1 MRGEMS
7 TMTYTRVTPE
17 EYLVRERAAAYKSE
31 YWDGEIVAMSGVPAP
46 HDLITGNIFGAL
58 HAALRGRGCRLHTSD
73 MRVQFDHSQKTV
85 YPDVTAVCGERR
97 YLDHRQDVL
106 LNPTFVLEVLSPST
120 ERHDRGKKK
129 DGYRL
134 IPSLREY
141 LFVVQKEPRVELY
154 RREEDGSWS
163 CTVYQRMEDEVRLES
178 LGCTLP
184 LAEIYQDVLPPQGRG
199 A

>member
-1 MRGEMS
+1 VS
-7 TMTYTRVTPE
+7 TATLVTPE
-17 EYLVRERAAAYKSE
+17 EYLVRERAAERRSE
-31 YWDGEIVAMSGVPAP
+31 YWDGEIIARTDAAEP
-46 HDLITGNIFGAL
+46 HVLITGNVLVAL
-58 HAALRGRGCRLHTSD
+58 HLALRGGDCRPFTSA
-73 MRVQFDHSQKTV
+73 MRVQFDAGRKTV
-85 YPDVTAVCGERR
+85 YPDDES
-97 YLDHRQDVL
+97 DVL
-106 LNPTFVLEVLSPST
+106 LDPTFVVEVLSPST

-154 RREEDGSWS
+154 RREADGGWS

>member
-1 MRGEMS
+1 MS
-7 TMTYTRVTPE
+7 TATLVTPE
-17 EYLVRERAAAYKSE
+17 EYLDRERAAEHRSE
-31 YWDGEIVAMSGVPAP
+31 YWDGEIIARADAAEP
-46 HDLITGNIFGAL
+46 HVLITGNVQTAL
-58 HAALRGRGCRLHTSD
+58 HVALRGGDCRTFTSA
-73 MRVQFDHSQKTV
+73 MRVQFDAGRKTV
-85 YPDVTAVCGERR
+85 YPDVTVACGERR
-97 YLDHRQDVL
+97 FLDDERDVL
-106 LNPTFVLEVLSPST
+106 LDPTFVVEVLSPST

-154 RREEDGSWS
+154 RREADGGWS

>member
-1 MRGEMS
+1 MS
-7 TMTYTRVTPE
+7 TTYAPPVSPE
-17 EYLVRERAAAYKSE
+17 AYLIRERAAAYKSE

-58 HAALRGRGCRLHTSD
+58 YGALRGRGCRLHTSD
-73 MRVQFDHSQKTV
+73 MRVQFDASQKTV
-85 YPDVTAVCGERR
+85 YPDVTVVCGERR
-97 YLDHRQDVL
+97 YLDSRQDVL
-106 LNPTFVLEVLSPST
+106 LNPTFVVEVLSPST

-154 RREEDGSWS
+154 RREADESWS
-163 CTVYQRMEDEVRLES
+163 CTVSQRMEDEIRLES
-178 LGCTLP
+178 LGCTLSM
-184 LAEIYQDVLPPQGRG
+184 AEIYQDVLPPARRG

>member
-1 MRGEMS
+1 
-7 TMTYTRVTPE
+7 MTTLAYPTVTPE
-17 EYLVRERAAAYKSE
+17 EYLVRERDAEHRSE
-31 YWDGEIVAMSGVPAP
+31 YWDGEIIARADVGEP
-46 HDLITGNIFGAL
+46 HVLITGNIFGAL

-73 MRVQFDHSQKTV
+73 MRVQIDASNKTV

-97 YLDHRQDVL
+97 YLDDCLDVL
-106 LNPTFVLEVLSPST
+106 LNPTFVVEVLSPST

-141 LFVVQKEPRVELY
+141 LFVVQKEPRAELY
-154 RREEDGSWS
+154 RREADGSWS
-163 CTVYQRMEDEVRLES
+163 CTLFQRMEDEVRLES
-178 LGCTLP
+178 LGCALS

>member
-1 MRGEMS
+1 MIA
-7 TMTYTRVTPE
+7 TTCPHVTPE
-17 EYLVRERAAAYKSE
+17 EYLVRERAAEHRSE
-31 YWDGEIVAMSGVPAP
+31 YWDGEIIARADAAEP
-46 HDLITGNIFGAL
+46 HVLIAGNIQVSL
-58 HAALRGRGCRLHTSD
+58 HTASRGRECRTFTSAL
-73 MRVQFDHSQKTV
+73 RVQFDDGRKSV
-85 YPDVTAVCGERR
+85 YPDVTVACGERR
-97 YLDHRQDVL
+97 FLDEERDVL
-106 LNPTFVLEVLSPST
+106 LNPTLVVEVLSPST

-154 RREEDGSWS
+154 RREADESWS

-184 LAEIYQDVLPPQGRG
+184 MAEIYQDVLPPSRG

>member
-1 MRGEMS
+1 MS

-17 EYLVRERAAAYKSE
+17 EYLVRERAAEYKSE
-31 YWDGEIVAMSGVPAP
+31 YWDGEIVAMTGAP
-46 HDLITGNIFGAL
+46 EPHVLITGNIHTAL
-58 HAALRGRGCRLHTSD
+58 NVKLRRHGCRNYASD
-73 MRVQFDHSQKTV
+73 MRVQFDAANKTV
-85 YPDVTAVCGERR
+85 YPDVVTVCGERQFK
-97 YLDHRQDVL
+97 DGKNDVL
-106 LNPTFVLEVLSPST
+106 LNPTFVVEVLSPST

-154 RREEDGSWS
+154 RREADGGWS

>member
-1 MRGEMS
+1 MS
-7 TMTYTRVTPE
+7 TATLVTPE
-17 EYLVRERAAAYKSE
+17 EYLARERSAEHRSE
-31 YWDGEIVAMSGVPAP
+31 YWDGEIIARADAAEP
-46 HDLITGNIFGAL
+46 HVLIAGNIQ
-58 HAALRGRGCRLHTSD
+58 AAFHSVSRGRGCRTYTSA
-73 MRVQFDHSQKTV
+73 MRVQFDDGRKSV
-85 YPDVTAVCGERR
+85 YPDVTVSCGESRF
-97 YLDHRQDVL
+97 LDDEQDVF
-106 LNPTFVLEVLSPST
+106 LNPTILVEVLSPST

-154 RREEDGSWS
+154 RREEDESWS

-178 LGCTLP
+178 LGCTLAM
-184 LAEIYQDVLPPQGRG
+184 AEIYQDVLPPARRG

>member
-1 MRGEMS
+1 MS
-7 TMTYTRVTPE
+7 TITYPGVSPE
-17 EYLVRERAAAYKSE
+17 EYLVRERAAEYKSE
-31 YWDGEIVAMSGVPAP
+31 YWDGEIVAMSGAP
-46 HDLITGNIFGAL
+46 EPHVVITGNIFAAL
-58 HAALRGRGCRLHTSD
+58 HNRLRGTDCRPYMSD
-73 MRVQFDHSQKTV
+73 MRVQFDASRKTA
-85 YPDVTAVCGERR
+85 YPDVSVVCGERR
-97 YLDHRQDVL
+97 FKDHRNDVL
-106 LNPTFVLEVLSPST
+106 LNPSLVVEVLSPST

-154 RREEDGSWS
+154 RREEDESWS

-178 LGCTLP
+178 LGCTLAM
-184 LAEIYQDVLPPQGRG
+184 AEIYQDVLPPAGRG